1 MDAPCEDW
9 VALLRRGGCS
19 FATKVR
25 NMQQSGAVAV
35 AIGDPDTSGWVT
47 MYAPGACVI
56 KTKKNK
62 IGLILRR
69 CFGYIGDTSDIFI
82 PSMFLAQQEYQ
93 ALHNLATLSDTPL
106 MVLLLQMDDWMA
118 WYVKGGGKWM
128 LADLCTDGRYIGQ

>member
-1 MDAPCEDW
+1 MVNAPCEDW

-47 MYAPGACVI
+47 MYAPGASLLCDKDNEKQNRTYHEAV
-56 KTKKNK
+56 
-62 IGLILRR
+62 LRMMMMM
-69 CFGYIGDTSDIFI
+69 IGDTSDIFI

-93 ALHNLATLSDTPL
+93 ALHNLAILSDTPL

-118 WYVKGGGKWM
+118 W
-128 LADLCTDGRYIGQ
+128 